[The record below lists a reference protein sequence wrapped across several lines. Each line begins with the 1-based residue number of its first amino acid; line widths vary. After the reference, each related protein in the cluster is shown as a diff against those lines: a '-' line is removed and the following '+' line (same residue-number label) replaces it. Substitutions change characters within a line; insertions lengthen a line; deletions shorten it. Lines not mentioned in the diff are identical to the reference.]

1 MRISDWSP
9 DVCSSDLVGEIVN
22 GLVKRHEFGNV
33 IVDLGRAEAV
43 LRKDEMLPR
52 EHYRRNDRVRAVIFD
67 VREEVRGPPIFL
79 TRAQPT
85 ALDRTRVGS
94 GKSVAFRAD
103 RVGRRI
109 ITTKKTYDALSLAKS
124 HRLK

>member
-67 VREEVRGPPIFL
+67 VREEVRGPQIFL

-85 ALDRTRVGS
+85 
-94 GKSVAFRAD
+94 F
-103 RVGRRI
+103 
-109 ITTKKTYDALSLAKS
+109 LAKLVAQAGHES
-124 HRLK
+124 SSAYRKSDR